1 MATPTDDEGAESTD
15 RKSDLGEAK
24 PETPSEAEGKP
35 DASADEQSSD
45 SDEASGKTITV
56 TIPPLS
62 LIPGTGTQLSREGLS
77 WFMKQLVFRDG
88 DPRTHADLMAA
99 VEKEVEQLRE
109 IAESTEGFAE
119 FAADQEGHPDFID
132 ELLKRL
138 DSSPEKWATAFF
150 LYGSLLVQE
159 NGQFDEE
166 LRLPFLW
173 RIAKFRSMF
182 LFASQIQD
190 LAWRGYRNYGVDVLV
205 EALAAWEASDK
216 TEIEEHW
223 QEFLQDRPYLI
234 NLIFQGPVV
243 VHTGKAYLGGKKVD
257 NTGGQIVDFLLENS
271 IGGNAALLE
280 IKRPGTKLLMRTAY
294 RGDEIYAPS
303 SELTG
308 SVSQIL
314 NYRDTIMTGN
324 ISPLDVFMPSCVV
337 LVGNYGAELDSPAKR
352 RSFELYRSSLNG
364 VSVVTYDELF
374 DRLKKILDV
383 LRGEG

>member
-1 MATPTDDEGAESTD
+1 MATPTGDERTEPTD
-15 RKSDLGEAK
+15 REPDLGEAK
-24 PETPSEAEGKP
+24 AETPSEADGKS
-35 DASADEQSSD
+35 DATSAEQSSD
-45 SDEASGKTITV
+45 SDGQTITV
-56 TIPPLS
+56 TIPPIS
-62 LIPGTGTQLSREGLS
+62 MTPGTGIHLSREGLS

-88 DPRTHADLMAA
+88 DPRTNADLMAA
-99 VEKEVEQLRE
+99 VDKEVEQVRE
-109 IAESTEGFAE
+109 IVESTEGFAE
-119 FAADQEGHPDFID
+119 FAADQEGHPEFVD
-132 ELLKRL
+132 ELLKGL
-138 DSSPEKWATAFF
+138 DSSPEKWAAAFF

-159 NGQFDEE
+159 DEQLDEE
-166 LRLPFLW
+166 LRLPLVW
-173 RIAKFRSMF
+173 LIAKFRTMF

-190 LAWRGYRNYGVDVLV
+190 LAWRGYRNYGVDVLA
-205 EALAAWEASDK
+205 EALTAWEASDK
-216 TEIEEHW
+216 TEPEEHW
-223 QEFLQDRPYLI
+223 QEFLQDQPYLI

-280 IKRPGTKLLMRTAY
+280 IKRPGTQLLMRTAY

-314 NYRDTIMTGN
+314 NYRDTIMTEK
-324 ISPLDVFMPSCVV
+324 ISPIDVFMPSCVV
-337 LVGNYGAELDSPAKR
+337 LIGNYGAELDSAPKR

>member
-1 MATPTDDEGAESTD
+1 MAPTEDEQTESTD
-15 RKSDLGEAK
+15 
-24 PETPSEAEGKP
+24 PESVLSETEPEMPHK
-35 DASADEQSSD
+35 ADEKPNATSDDQPSD
-45 SDEASGKTITV
+45 SDEASGKTFTV
-56 TIPPLS
+56 TIPPIS
-62 LIPGTGTQLSREGLS
+62 MIPGTGIQLSREGLS
-77 WFMKQLVFRDG
+77 WFMRMLVFQDG
-88 DPRTHADLMAA
+88 DPRTHSDLIAA
-99 VEKEVEQLRE
+99 VEKEVEQVRE
-109 IAESTEGFAE
+109 VAESTEGFAE
-119 FAADQEGHPDFID
+119 FAADQEGHPDFLD
-132 ELLKRL
+132 ELMKRL
-138 DSSPEKWATAFF
+138 NSSPEKWATAYF

-166 LRLPFLW
+166 IRLPFIW
-173 RIAKFRSMF
+173 RVAKLRTMF

-190 LAWRGYRNYGVDVLV
+190 LAWRGYRNYGVDILV
-205 EALAAWEASDK
+205 EALTTWEASDK
-216 TEIEEHW
+216 TEHEEHW
-223 QEFLQDRPYLI
+223 QEFLQEQPYLI

-280 IKRPGTKLLMRTAY
+280 IKRPGTKLLMKTAY

-314 NYRDTIMTGN
+314 NYRDTIMTEK
-324 ISPLDVFMPSCVV
+324 ISPIDVFMPSCVV
-337 LVGNYGAELDSPAKR
+337 LIGNYGAELDSPAKR